1 MGDNG
6 MPNDVPDSS
15 NKMEV
20 GKGGLLLTQESTLNY
35 AASAP
40 DEATRQVEVIY
51 YTDPLCSWSWAFE
64 PQWRRLRYEFG
75 TQICPRYVMCGM
87 IADWQSYSDPINSVS
102 RPAQMAPQWFQVRQI
117 SGMPI
122 DEQIWLEDPPH
133 SSYPACIAFKAAERQ
148 GSSTAEAFLRRM
160 REGVMFERRN
170 ISCREVLLGIAE
182 ELACSSMDHAGFNF
196 ERFRQ
201 DLSNQDTLDAFRAD
215 VQEARYRGIGRFPTL
230 VLRRR
235 NEGRGLIIV
244 GFRPYAALRLALS
257 GVASDLEPACP
268 IPSLL
273 EYVSYWGQVTAQ
285 EAREALDL
293 EESLADQAIQEA
305 VAAGILL
312 PKMSPSGRVY
322 GYSRI

>member
-1 MGDNG
+1 
-6 MPNDVPDSS
+6 MPNDEPDRS
-15 NKMEV
+15 NGMEAE
-20 GKGGLLLTQESTLNY
+20 KGRRSVTEESTLNCVP
-35 AASAP
+35 STP
-40 DEATRQVEVIY
+40 DKGARQVEIIY

-75 TQICPRYVMCGM
+75 SQICPRYVMCGM
-87 IADWQSYSDPINSVS
+87 ISDWHSYSDPFNSVS
-102 RPAQMAPQWFQVRQI
+102 RPPQMAPQWFQVRQI

-122 DEQIWLEDPPH
+122 DEQIWLEDPPQ

-148 GSSTAEAFLRRM
+148 GSKNAEAFLRRM

-170 ISCREVLLGIAE
+170 ISRREVLLRIAE
-182 ELACSSMDHAGFNF
+182 ELAGASTDHAGFDF

-201 DLSNQDTLDAFRAD
+201 DLNNQDTLDAFRAD
-215 VQEARYRGIGRFPTL
+215 VQEARYRGIGRYPTL